1 MTSREGETFP
11 GFFYGRRGQPDA
23 GVWEVRSSQ
32 EEGDGLECRHW
43 EFAAIY
49 GLEEVAAREARRRFC
64 GAVLGDVGKTGRWMH
79 CEGPIPA
86 LPVAGFFGGSM
97 LLEKNANIFM
107 CLFGMLIE

>member
-1 MTSREGETFP
+1 MTGREGETFP

-23 GVWEVRSSQ
+23 GVREVRSSQ

-49 GLEEVAAREARRRFC
+49 GLEEVAAREAPPAFWWRC
-64 GAVLGDVGKTGRWMH
+64 IGGAGKAGGMH

-86 LPVAGFFGGSM
+86 LPVAGLFGGS
-97 LLEKNANIFM
+97 IFL

>member
-64 GAVLGDVGKTGRWMH
+64 GAVLGDVRERQGGCIARAPFRH
-79 CEGPIPA
+79 C
-86 LPVAGFFGGSM
+86 L
-97 LLEKNANIFM
+97 
-107 CLFGMLIE
+107 